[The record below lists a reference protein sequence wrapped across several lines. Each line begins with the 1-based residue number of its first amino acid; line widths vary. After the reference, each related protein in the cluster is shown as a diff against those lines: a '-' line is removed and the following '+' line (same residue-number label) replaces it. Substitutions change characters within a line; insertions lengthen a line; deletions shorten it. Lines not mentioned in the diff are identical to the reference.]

1 MMVKIRIIYFLL
13 IFPFLSCSAS
23 EEEPFV
29 NKPGDPVDG
38 IRIAWD
44 YSSMQCLAPLGGYP
58 RIRKLADNSLIVVY
72 DAPNG
77 NGELRRSSDN
87 GKSWGEPET
96 VFTQH
101 TYTNNEGLS
110 TTVNIANSELTQLQ
124 NGDLV
129 AACNYRPVKNEIAPF
144 AIVIRRSKDL
154 GVTWSDEQ
162 ILYEGGPRFI
172 DGCWEPS
179 FLQLPN
185 GDLQIYFANESPYR
199 NSDEQEISVLTSH
212 DNGITWD
219 KDLKTVCFRAGHR
232 DGMPV
237 AVISGNDI
245 LVSIEDNNVGQFKPY
260 IVRNSI
266 ADNWKAPVLGNSTL
280 RESALL
286 KPLPEN
292 VYAGAPYLMKI
303 PTGEVLMSYQ
313 TTGSRSSN
321 WELST
326 MEVTIGDKN
335 GRNFSRA
342 TRPFDVPLDKEA
354 KWNSLSLLDER
365 TIAAVASTNSFTS
378 SVGVW
383 MIKGHI
389 LSDVQAGEKT
399 VVTDGVLTKEEWGD
413 YFPLFVGSKGKS
425 NIQSGVCYDD
435 NNLYVSLAVHSE
447 GDLIKQISVS
457 FDPENNCFT
466 MPDKGIYKIDYKSD
480 GGISFYEGN
489 KGEWKQIDSKGIV
502 AKVNKDAQ
510 QQYTLEYAIP
520 FSALKKIDR
529 KPMRINLMLETSA
542 YKESLINSTQEATC
556 SWMKVVF

>member
-1 MMVKIRIIYFLL
+1 MAKCRIICFLL
-13 IFPFLSCSAS
+13 ILPLLSCAAL
-23 EEEPFV
+23 EEESFV
-29 NKPGDPVDG
+29 NKQDAPVDG
-38 IRIAWD
+38 VRIAWD
-44 YSSMQCLAPLGGYP
+44 YNSMQCLAPLGGYP

-77 NGELRRSSDN
+77 NGELRRSADN

-96 VFTQH
+96 VFRQH
-101 TYTNNEGLS
+101 TYTNKEGLS

-129 AACNYRPVKNEIAPF
+129 AACNYRPVKEEIAPF
-144 AIVIRRSKDL
+144 SIVIRRSKDG
-154 GVTWSDEQ
+154 GVTWTGEQ
-162 ILYEGGPRFI
+162 TLYEGGPRFI

-185 GDLQIYFANESPYR
+185 GDLQVYFANESPYR
-199 NSDEQEISVLTSH
+199 NSNEQEISVLTSH
-212 DNGITWD
+212 DNGVTWD
-219 KDLKTVCFRAGHR
+219 ANSKTVCFRGGHR

-237 AVISGNDI
+237 ALISGNDI
-245 LVSIEDNNVGQFKPY
+245 LVSIEDNKDGQFKPY
-260 IVRNSI
+260 TVRNSI
-266 ADNWKAPVLGNSTL
+266 ADNWKTPVSGDSPL

-292 VYAGAPYLMKI
+292 VYAGAPYLMQI

-335 GRNFSRA
+335 GRNFSRS

-354 KWNSLSLLDER
+354 KWNSLSLFDER
-365 TIAAVASTNSFTS
+365 TVAAIASTNSFTS
-378 SVGVW
+378 SVGAW
-383 MIKGHI
+383 MIQGHI
-389 LSDVQAGEKT
+389 LSDVQARKNT
-399 VVTDGVLTKEEWGD
+399 VITDGVLTKEEWGD

-425 NIQSGVCYDD
+425 NIQSGICYDGD
-435 NNLYVSLAVHSE
+435 KLYVSIAVHPE
-447 GDLIKQISVS
+447 GDQIKQVSVC

-466 MPDKGIYKIDYKSD
+466 MPDKGIYKIDYKSNGD
-480 GGISFYEGN
+480 IRFYEGN
-489 KGEWKQIDSKGIV
+489 KGRWKEIDSKGILFK
-502 AKVNKDAQ
+502 ADIGAQ
-510 QQYTLEYAIP
+510 QQYTLEFAIP
-520 FSALKKIDR
+520 FSALNKIDR
-529 KPMRINLMLETSA
+529 KPMRMNVMLETST
-542 YKESLINSTQEATC
+542 YKEALINSTPEATC